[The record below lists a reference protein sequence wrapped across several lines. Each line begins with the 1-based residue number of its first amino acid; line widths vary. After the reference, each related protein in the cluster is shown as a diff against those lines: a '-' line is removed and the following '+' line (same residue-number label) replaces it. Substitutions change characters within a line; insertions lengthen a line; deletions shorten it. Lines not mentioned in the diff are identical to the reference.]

1 MPAGRGREAPWCDI
15 IGAMSE
21 DTPQNPVVAFLEQL
35 RSSHL
40 LMLLTGLFLLDLFIP
55 DPIPFI
61 DEIVLGLL
69 TLLVA
74 RWKMRPRTE
83 PSPPKPPPKNVTPSS
98 D

>member
-1 MPAGRGREAPWCDI
+1 
-15 IGAMSE
+15 MSE
-21 DTPQNPVVAFLEQL
+21 DKPQNAVFTFLERL
-35 RSSHL
+35 RSSQL

-61 DEIVLGLL
+61 DEIILGLL

-74 RWKMRPRTE
+74 RWKSRPQPE
-83 PSPPKPPPKNVTPSS
+83 APSPKPPPKNVTPAS

>member
-1 MPAGRGREAPWCDI
+1 
-15 IGAMSE
+15 MSE
-21 DTPQNPVVAFLEQL
+21 DKPQNAVFTFLEQL

-55 DPIPFI
+55 DPFPFI

-74 RWKMRPRTE
+74 RWKSRPRPE
-83 PSPPKPPPKNVTPSS
+83 PAPPKPPPKNVTPAS

>member
-1 MPAGRGREAPWCDI
+1 MPAAGARKVPWCDI

-40 LMLLTGLFLLDLFIP
+40 LMLLTGLFVLDLFIP
-55 DPIPFI
+55 DPIPLI

-74 RWKMRPRTE
+74 RWKTRPAAAP
-83 PSPPKPPPKNVTPSS
+83 PSSKPPPKNVTPAS